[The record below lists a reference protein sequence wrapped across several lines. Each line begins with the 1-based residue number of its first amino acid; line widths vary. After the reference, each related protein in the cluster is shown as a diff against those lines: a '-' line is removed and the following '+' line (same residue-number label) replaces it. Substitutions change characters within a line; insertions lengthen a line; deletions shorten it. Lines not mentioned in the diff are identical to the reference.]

1 MPGELIYLKAMLD
14 LRLARARSEDG
25 ASAVEWVVITA
36 ILVGIAIALGATIK
50 SLISDKANSI
60 NLDTP

>member
-14 LRLARARSEDG
+14 LHVARARSEEG

-36 ILVGIAIALGATIK
+36 ILVGIAIAAGAIILDK
-50 SLISDKANSI
+50 VKGKANSI
-60 NLDTP
+60 NLNG

>member
-14 LRLARARSEDG
+14 LRLARARSEQG

-36 ILVGIAIALGATIK
+36 ILVTIAVGLGLVIK
-50 SLISDKANSI
+50 NKIDSKASTI
-60 NLDTP
+60 NLDG